1 MGPIAL
7 AIPFPAID
15 PVAIALGPVAI
26 RWYALAYIA
35 GIILGW
41 WQMLRLAD
49 RSPHGITRKDVDD
62 FVMWAIIGIIVGGRL
77 GYVLFYRPGY
87 YIENPLEAIALWKG
101 GMSFHGGLIGTI
113 LALVLFARRRGR
125 NVLAFGDLVSA
136 VVPIG
141 LFFGR
146 IANFVNGELYG
157 RVSDVPWAVIFPD
170 GGPLPRHPSQIYEA
184 LLEGVVLFAVLAI
197 LIRRG
202 GALKRPG
209 MVSGIFLIGYGI
221 ARFGVEFLRQPD
233 QHLGFLFAGATMG
246 QILSLPLILA
256 GVLVL
261 FFARRM
267 APRERR

>member
-1 MGPIAL
+1 ML

-15 PVAIALGPVAI
+15 PVAIALGPVSI
-26 RWYALAYIA
+26 RWYAIAYIA

-87 YIENPLEAIALWKG
+87 YIEHPLEAIALWKG

-113 LALVLFARRRGR
+113 LALVLFARKRGR
-125 NVLAFGDLVSA
+125 PVLAFGDLVSA

-157 RVSDVPWAVIFPD
+157 RASDVPWAVIFPD

-184 LLEGVVLFAVLAI
+184 ILEGVVLFAILAI

-202 GALKRPG
+202 HALDRPG
-209 MVSGIFLIGYGI
+209 TVSGSFLIGYGL

-233 QHLGFLFAGATMG
+233 AHLGFLFAGATMG

-256 GVLVL
+256 GAWVLYQ
-261 FFARRM
+261 AR
-267 APRERR
+267 PLSTRERR